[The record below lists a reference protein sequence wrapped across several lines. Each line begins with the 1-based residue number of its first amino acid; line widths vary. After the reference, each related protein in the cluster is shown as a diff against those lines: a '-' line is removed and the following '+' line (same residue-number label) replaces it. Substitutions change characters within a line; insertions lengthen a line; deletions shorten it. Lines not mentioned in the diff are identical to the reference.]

1 MALDLT
7 GKIIQVMNETS
18 GQSKTGNT
26 WTKQEF
32 VIETYDKFPRKVMI
46 SVMGDKVQELKRYK
60 AGDDVK
66 VSLNIESRE
75 YNGRWYTDV
84 RAWRIESGSGNESAA
99 SNGGNGASNT
109 EFYPDKEATFTAD
122 GGATDDLPF

>member
-1 MALDLT
+1 MALEIT
-7 GKIIQVMNETS
+7 GKIIQIMNETS

-32 VIETYDKFPRKVMI
+32 VIETYDKFPRKVMM

-60 AGDDVK
+60 TGDEIK
-66 VSLNIESRE
+66 ASLNIESRE

-84 RAWRIESGSGNESAA
+84 RAWKIEGGGTESAA
-99 SNGGNGASNT
+99 SNGGSNP

-122 GGATDDLPF
+122 GATDDLPF